1 MYLLNGWKNK
11 YKKKNEELSLFLRSS
26 APHAVCMGC
35 REEKSNHQRARL
47 LLRKSTLWE
56 MKCSLSLAFSQASH
70 QETGASGAVI
80 GPWGGMPVMQT
91 GPPVSWNRWCLHTH
105 LNKAVMALARK
116 HRAREPFF
124 ANDNVFLRCSVKI
137 NIYSATNFHF
147 RHNLSSFRA
156 SHQWTAILFCLV

>member
-1 MYLLNGWKNK
+1 MKNCPCF
-11 YKKKNEELSLFLRSS
+11 SG
-26 APHAVCMGC
+26 P
-35 REEKSNHQRARL
+35 L
-47 LLRKSTLWE
+47 LLMLFAWAAGRRKAITKEHACSWEKSTLWE

-80 GPWGGMPVMQT
+80 GPWGGTPAMQT

-116 HRAREPFF
+116 HSTGEPSFT
-124 ANDNVFLRCSVKI
+124 NDDVFLRCSEKI

-156 SHQWTAILFCLV
+156 SHQWTAILSRLV